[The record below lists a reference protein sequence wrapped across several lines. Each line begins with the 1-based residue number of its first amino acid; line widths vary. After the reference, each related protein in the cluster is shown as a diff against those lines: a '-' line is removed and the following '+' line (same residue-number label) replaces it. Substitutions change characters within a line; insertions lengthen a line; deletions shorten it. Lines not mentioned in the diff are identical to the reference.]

1 MTEAVVMIAYVT
13 GKYFTPMILN
23 FAQFGFVKLVPNT
36 SERWRIQKKRAVFKL
51 SCAYLQLLDLL

>member
-1 MTEAVVMIAYVT
+1 MIAYVT

-23 FAQFGFVKLVPNT
+23 FAQFGFVKLVLNT